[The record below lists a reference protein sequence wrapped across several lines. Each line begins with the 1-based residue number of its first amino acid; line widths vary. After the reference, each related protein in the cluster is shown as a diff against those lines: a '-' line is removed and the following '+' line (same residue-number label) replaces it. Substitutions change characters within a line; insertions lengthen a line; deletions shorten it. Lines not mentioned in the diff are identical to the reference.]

1 MKNRRN
7 CVVVIA
13 LGHSYAHIVGADVGR
28 SSRQLIIILW
38 VAEILHCHITH
49 AGNAGCRHN
58 SRSLCVAVVG
68 KVRRCIEDKVARGGI
83 CLRGIH
89 RNITACLLL
98 TVRIAGAGDGSTASR
113 NTLGID
119 GQRISSIRADL
130 VSLSAVLIGI
140 QGHTAS
146 RAPLHLPVRG
156 IVGFDGRSESDAAAH
171 VDGLRRIGVESHARD
186 GDGGKSL
193 REVKCYFL
201 HRVSTKSINIV
212 I

>member
-1 MKNRRN
+1 MLFACCCNGGQQFFGLR
-7 CVVVIA
+7 
-13 LGHSYAHIVGADVGR
+13 L
-28 SSRQLIIILW
+28 
-38 VAEILHCHITH
+38 
-49 AGNAGCRHN
+49 CR
-58 SRSLCVAVVG
+58 V
-68 KVRRCIEDKVARGGI
+68 
-83 CLRGIH
+83 H

-171 VDGLRRIGVESHARD
+171 VDGLRRIGVECYARD
-186 GDGGKSL
+186 GDGGIL
-193 REVKCYFL
+193 RYVNIWISVPIKHILITAQNLAVWSSGEM
-201 HRVSTKSINIV
+201 INVVFI
-212 I
+212 